1 MKKNFKQISKR
12 CSKDKPGLIL
22 TALVAFAISPFA
34 HAIPAPSKEVS
45 LKDLRS
51 DLARFSQ
58 KKGSNFQSII
68 DRWEDQYGAKA
79 TPSLLQL
86 AKDTK
91 AKDTER
97 FIALMALTKISGAQ
111 SGPKLVPFL
120 RDKNWMVRSAALKSV
135 EILNYQ
141 PASADVLKLLKDPA
155 LVIRAQAVAAVETLN
170 PPGAVPALLEAIYDG
185 KNYRPGD
192 YKKGKADWVP
202 QRALASLRKL
212 KPKNVSHQLLPL
224 LNESRDR
231 KLRAHALFTIEALE
245 GKKLKKGS
253 PFKARALAWN
263 QALKPNAI
271 TAPKGIA
278 RQSAGSSLQVRTS
291 MSSATRKSA
300 PPKQSP
306 AKK

>member
-1 MKKNFKQISKR
+1 MKKNFKRISKR

-34 HAIPAPSKEVS
+34 HAIPTPSKEVS
-45 LKDLRS
+45 LKNLRS
-51 DLARFSQ
+51 DLALFAK
-58 KKGSNFQSII
+58 KKGSNFQSLI
-68 DRWEDQYGAKA
+68 DRWEGQYGSKA
-79 TPSLLQL
+79 TPALLQL
-86 AKDTK
+86 AKDAK

-97 FIALMALTKISGAQ
+97 FIALMAVTKISGAKE
-111 SGPKLVPFL
+111 GPQITPFL

-141 PASADVLKLLKDPA
+141 PASADALKLLKDPA
-155 LVIRAQAVAAVETLN
+155 LVIRAQAAAAVETLN

-202 QRALASLRKL
+202 QRALASLRRL

-231 KLRAHALFTIEALE
+231 KLRAHALFTIETLE

-263 QALKPNAI
+263 QALKPTAI
-271 TAPKGIA
+271 TAPSKIA
-278 RQSAGSSLQVRTS
+278 TKTKSTTLNTS
-291 MSSATRKSA
+291 MSSAARKPA
-300 PPKQSP
+300 TP
-306 AKK
+306 AKTKK